1 MSWNNLLNGVG
12 RKTLPAGIFVLLC
25 FALQAQVTQTRDF
38 TKRYKIQPETRIEIT
53 NKYGRI
59 ELNTWEKDS
68 VVVKVK
74 MQITQKNASKLEKSL
89 DAFDLD
95 VTNSP
100 YFLVVKTQVDKNKSQ
115 LEAELQK
122 FKETMLLTNGSV
134 SIDMSVWLPNNREL
148 RLENKFGDIV
158 MGDYTGETQIALS
171 NGKLRMGEMTK
182 NATINL
188 NFADATIENL
198 PNGRIL
204 ANYSEIQVK
213 NAGTLRFE
221 SKSSTIEIMN
231 SQSLNID
238 SRRDKFRI
246 RLANK
251 VDATGNFTQF
261 RIAELKEKANFRMSF
276 GSLELEKVLST
287 FSSIFVDSRSA
298 DLNLYFSPE
307 SKFNFQI
314 TETKTDLSL
323 AAEMKTEQKET
334 LDPKEGKVRH
344 VGYFGKKMKDDQLI
358 INATGGETIIR
369 SY

>member
-1 MSWNNLLNGVG
+1 MSWNKLLNGIS
-12 RKTLPAGIFVLLC
+12 RKTVPAGIFVLLC
-25 FALQAQVTQTRDF
+25 FAVQAQVTQTRDF
-38 TKRYKIQPETRIEIT
+38 TKRYKIQPETRIDIT

-59 ELNTWEKDS
+59 ELNNWDKDS

-74 MQITQKNASKLEKSL
+74 MQITQKNASKMEKTL

-100 YFLVVKTQVDKNKSQ
+100 YFLVIKTQVDKNKSQ
-115 LEAELQK
+115 LETELQK
-122 FKETMLLTNGSV
+122 FKETMLQTNGSV
-134 SIDMSVWLPNNREL
+134 SIDMSVWMPNNREL

-158 MGDYTGETQIALS
+158 MGDYTGETQITLS
-171 NGKLRMGEMTK
+171 NGKLRMGDMTK
-182 NATINL
+182 NATLNL
-188 NFADATIENL
+188 NFADATIDNL
-198 PNGRIL
+198 PNARIL
-204 ANYSEIQVK
+204 SNYSEIQVK

-221 SKSSTIEIMN
+221 SKSSTIEVMN

-246 RLANK
+246 RLADK

-261 RIAELKEKANFRMSF
+261 RITELKEKANFRMSF

-287 FSSIFVDSRSA
+287 FNNIFIDARSA

-314 TETKTDLSL
+314 IETKTDLSL
-323 AAEMKTEQKET
+323 DPEMKTEQKET
-334 LDPKEGKVRH
+334 LDPKESKVRH
-344 VGYFGKKMKDDQLI
+344 AGYFGKKMKDDQLI
-358 INATGGETIIR
+358 INAVGGETVIR